1 MLSDDM
7 RREMLRKKWEKEEE
21 EAARRPMGPVHY
33 ENVKF
38 DGIDDTENV
47 SSFLACFQDDIDG
60 ERLLELNHH
69 DLINMQIESFNHRLT
84 ILKSILSLS
93 ILQSTLQNQTAL
105 FAARKL
111 NRLTLAPRTSAL
123 HFLKLT
129 KASRQLAFIL
139 NSPPFS
145 TLRGYHGLNRLA
157 KRFADELV
165 WCTNSSCQ
173 EASTICNKIMDETK
187 DYSLLTYPTNLKRA
201 IINKNDDILGVK
213 LVPSISG
220 TFIIESI
227 KPDSP
232 AYNSELEEG
241 DEVFQ
246 INEQNV
252 AGWQEVNV
260 VKLIKSYPVLKVYV
274 IQKQSLINDKA
285 LPENCNLRT
294 SISHSQLQDAVK
306 IKKDVISKCASQDN
320 LAHLSNGE
328 DNYGNTVY
336 RSFGNNPRIRRQM
349 SLGAAVEGLSMDR
362 YSSPERGIVYSGLE
376 LRKRSLI
383 IAEQKSLDMDDYEF
397 ADVVESPP
405 LIGMDHKEFASIG
418 EKNSSVPVRS
428 NSSPGKNRKGF
439 TGIKQRVN
447 NVLYSPSITLFEQIK
462 KRFSNQS
469 LWDWGGQ
476 SSGTGHRRDSAVFGR
491 RNKDRSFSAISENE
505 LLHKVNKYRGGRSD
519 LAGFLWIKPTRPG
532 SNLSK
537 QWCRCWFRLLDTNLY
552 VYKKNEIELLEKI
565 SLIDYIVLPSGVKR
579 HAFQICTKD
588 HTAICYL
595 NADNREEMTKW
606 MAVLNQAVTDN
617 NYAIN
622 DDTKE
627 LDIPIE
633 DADHES
639 DSAGSHDANSSDES
653 TELTIK
659 TPIALVSKE
668 DNPSENKLDSN
679 IKEFTY

>member
-1 MLSDDM
+1 MFGDFRSVYLWSSADVVDW
-7 RREMLRKKWEKEEE
+7 LK
-21 EAARRPMGPVHY
+21 
-33 ENVKF
+33 
-38 DGIDDTENV
+38 GIDDTENV

-69 DLINMQIESFNHRLT
+69 DLINMQYVSGNNDEHSVTYINKTYTYTCVIGFVTIFSFIDR
-84 ILKSILSLS
+84 K
-93 ILQSTLQNQTAL
+93 LQSSSYDIKINS
-105 FAARKL
+105 FIKH
-111 NRLTLAPRTSAL
+111 PAL

-328 DNYGNTVY
+328 DNYADQ
-336 RSFGNNPRIRRQM
+336 FGNNPRIRRQM

-362 YSSPERGIVYSGLE
+362 YSSPERE

-439 TGIKQRVN
+439 TGIKQR
-447 NVLYSPSITLFEQIK
+447 
-462 KRFSNQS
+462 
-469 LWDWGGQ
+469 
-476 SSGTGHRRDSAVFGR
+476 TGHRRDSAVFGR

-505 LLHKVNKYRGGRSD
+505 LLHKVNKYRGG
-519 LAGFLWIKPTRPG
+519 
-532 SNLSK
+532 
-537 QWCRCWFRLLDTNLY
+537 
-552 VYKKNEIELLEKI
+552 
-565 SLIDYIVLPSGVKR
+565 DYSYN
-579 HAFQICTKD
+579 CD
-588 HTAICYL
+588 
-595 NADNREEMTKW
+595 
-606 MAVLNQAVTDN
+606 
-617 NYAIN
+617 
-622 DDTKE
+622 
-627 LDIPIE
+627 
-633 DADHES
+633 
-639 DSAGSHDANSSDES
+639 
-653 TELTIK
+653 
-659 TPIALVSKE
+659 
-668 DNPSENKLDSN
+668 
-679 IKEFTY
+679 